1 MSHDRESH
9 GPTPYSP
16 LTESQRRERAARSG
30 GQPIRESSG
39 GSTPYIDYQRIDVLL
54 SLQHP
59 RTDEP
64 AEMTFYVMG
73 QVKELL
79 FKLLYVE
86 LCRVRDELFDN
97 RLERALWILR
107 RTDEVQRVLEECWNV
122 LAALSPAEFA
132 AFRDDLGAASGL
144 GSYMY
149 RQLEF
154 VMGNK
159 SAALAEPY
167 ADAPAISGA
176 VEAALRSPSVWD
188 AATAWLAAQGYP
200 IDQACL
206 DRDWSEMP
214 PPAPSVTAA
223 WTAIY
228 RDPESN
234 RDGHRLGE
242 ALSSLA
248 FRVHRWRNVHLLV
261 VERILGAKVGT
272 GGTDG
277 INWPRRSAEQRV
289 FPELW
294 LARTAL

>member
-97 RLERALWILR
+97 RLERALWI
-107 RTDEVQRVLEECWNV
+107 VGYVLPSPWVCS
-122 LAALSPAEFA
+122 LAA
-132 AFRDDLGAASGL
+132 
-144 GSYMY
+144 
-149 RQLEF
+149 
-154 VMGNK
+154 
-159 SAALAEPY
+159 
-167 ADAPAISGA
+167 
-176 VEAALRSPSVWD
+176 
-188 AATAWLAAQGYP
+188 
-200 IDQACL
+200 
-206 DRDWSEMP
+206 
-214 PPAPSVTAA
+214 
-223 WTAIY
+223 
-228 RDPESN
+228 
-234 RDGHRLGE
+234 
-242 ALSSLA
+242 
-248 FRVHRWRNVHLLV
+248 
-261 VERILGAKVGT
+261 
-272 GGTDG
+272 
-277 INWPRRSAEQRV
+277 
-289 FPELW
+289 
-294 LARTAL
+294 